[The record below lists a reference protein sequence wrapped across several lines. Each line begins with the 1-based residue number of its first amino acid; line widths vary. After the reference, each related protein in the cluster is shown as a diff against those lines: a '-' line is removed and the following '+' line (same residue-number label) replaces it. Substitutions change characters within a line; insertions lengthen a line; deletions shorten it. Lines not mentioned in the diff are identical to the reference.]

1 MIKTFLVRG
10 MLVGIV
16 AGLLAFGFGKLFGEP
31 QIDRA
36 IAFEE
41 QMDKAKEAEA
51 KPPSDQMKAPAEE
64 MKGMDMSKGMIMS
77 KSEAAEP
84 ELVSRAVQSSVG
96 LLTGVVVYSTA
107 FGGLFSLVFAFAYG
121 RLGRLG
127 PRATSAVLAAAGFLS
142 IVLVPALKYPANPP
156 AIGEPET
163 IGYRTAL
170 FFAMLVISIAAL
182 SIAMMLARR
191 LVASY
196 GAWNAALLGGA
207 AFVIIIA
214 ICQLVMPDID
224 EVPEGFSA
232 TVLWRFRMVS
242 FGTQIVMWTTIGLL
256 FGAMTERAARSASP
270 ASGIVASSRAARRAR
285 G

>member
-1 MIKTFLVRG
+1 
-10 MLVGIV
+10 
-16 AGLLAFGFGKLFGEP
+16 
-31 QIDRA
+31 
-36 IAFEE
+36 
-41 QMDKAKEAEA
+41 
-51 KPPSDQMKAPAEE
+51 
-64 MKGMDMSKGMIMS
+64 
-77 KSEAAEP
+77 
-84 ELVSRAVQSSVG
+84 VG

-127 PRATSAVLAAAGFLS
+127 PRATSAVLATAGFVS

-232 TVLWRFRMVS
+232 TVLWRFRMAS

-270 ASGIVASSRAARRAR
+270 ASGIAASSHAARRAR